1 MSMRTKI
8 FVALAFIVSAF
19 YLLEVVLTVLSQG
32 LVLPVLT
39 KALIVVAALSYA
51 IIQIRKNK
59 KPEQEKTGQD

>member
-1 MSMRTKI
+1 MSIKTKI
-8 FVALAFIVSAF
+8 FVTLAFIVSAF

-39 KALIVVAALSYA
+39 KSLIVVAALSYA